1 LNNTAKIDLKIE
13 SFSDS
18 FAGEI
23 KNINLSN
30 ELSIEEVSQIKQA
43 FDDFGVIIFRHQ
55 KLTPTE
61 FSNFSKHF
69 GKLHIHHLAEKTF
82 PDNPEVRVLS
92 NVKKKGKY
100 IGQYRAGHY
109 WHTDLVFLKNVGYA
123 TLLHGI
129 ECPPT
134 GADTLFSD
142 MREAFTQMPDNL
154 KSKIIGKSALHDHSF
169 SYEKLYPDRPQLT
182 EKQKLSAPPVRHP
195 LISIHPRTG
204 HESVYMTSA
213 TIREI
218 DGFDESTS
226 REIVG
231 ALENFCTQNKFIY
244 EHKWKKGDV
253 IVWDNL
259 RCLHSATSF
268 DEKYDRILY
277 RTQTLYESSI
287 TGVRSG

>member
-1 LNNTAKIDLKIE
+1 LNNSTKINLGIKA
-13 SFSDS
+13 FFDS

-23 KNINLSN
+23 KNINLSE
-30 ELSIEEVSQIKQA
+30 ELAAGEILEIKQA
-43 FDDFGVIIFRHQ
+43 FDEFGVLIFRDQ
-55 KLTPTE
+55 NLTPPE
-61 FSNFSKHF
+61 FSNFSKYF
-69 GKLHIHHLAEKTF
+69 GKLHVHHLAEKTF

-109 WHTDLVFLKNVGYA
+109 WHTDLVFLKSVGYA
-123 TLLHGI
+123 TLLHGV

-142 MREAFTQMPDNL
+142 MREAYTQMPEGL

-169 SYEKLYPDRPQLT
+169 SYGRLYPDRPQLT
-182 EKQKLSAPPVRHP
+182 EEQKSSAPPVRHP
-195 LISIHPRTG
+195 LVSIHPRTG
-204 HESVYMTSA
+204 RKSIYMTSA

-218 DGFDESTS
+218 DGFDEPKSQ
-226 REIVG
+226 EIVQ
-231 ALENFCTQNKFIY
+231 ALEDFCTQSKFVY

-259 RCLHSATSF
+259 RCLHAATSF
-268 DEKYDRILY
+268 DEKYDRVLY
-277 RTQTLYESSI
+277 RTQTLNEHII
-287 TGVRSG
+287 TGI

>member
-1 LNNTAKIDLKIE
+1 MGNNIKENLEIE
-13 SFSDS
+13 SFFDS

-23 KNINLSN
+23 KNINLSG
-30 ELSIEEVSQIKQA
+30 ELSTSKITQIKQA
-43 FDDFGVIIFRHQ
+43 FFRFGILVFRDQ
-55 KLTPTE
+55 NLTPSQL
-61 FSNFSKHF
+61 SNFSKIF
-69 GKLHIHHLAEKTF
+69 GDPHIHHLAEKTF

-123 TLLHGI
+123 TLLHGV

-134 GADTLFSD
+134 GADTLFAD
-142 MREAFTQMPDNL
+142 MHEAYIQMPEDL
-154 KSKIIGKSALHDHSF
+154 KSKIIGKKALHDHSF
-169 SYEKLYPDRPQLT
+169 SYGRLYPDRPELT
-182 EKQKLSAPPVRHP
+182 EEQKASAPPVWHP
-195 LISIHPRTG
+195 LISIHPKTG
-204 HESVYMTSA
+204 KKSVYMTSA

-218 DGFDESTS
+218 DSFDETES
-226 REIVG
+226 RVIVD
-231 ALENFCTQNKFIY
+231 ALESFCTQDRFVY

-259 RCLHSATSF
+259 RCLHAATQF

-277 RTQTLYESSI
+277 RTQTLNEHSI
-287 TGVRSG
+287 AAG

>member
-1 LNNTAKIDLKIE
+1 MNNNVKINLKIN
-13 SFSDS
+13 SALDS

-30 ELSIEEVSQIKQA
+30 KLSIEEVYEIRQA
-43 FDDFGVIIFRHQ
+43 FDDFGILIFRNQ
-55 KLTPTE
+55 SLTPAK
-61 FSNFSKHF
+61 FSGFSKYF
-69 GKLHIHHLAEKTF
+69 GNLHIHHLAEKTF

-123 TLLHGI
+123 TLLYGI

-142 MREAFTQMPDNL
+142 MREAFDHMPENL
-154 KSKIIGKSALHDHSF
+154 KSKIIGKSAIHDHSF
-169 SYEKLYPDRPQLT
+169 SYSKLYPERPQLT

-204 HESVYMTSA
+204 HKSIYMTSA

-218 DGFDESTS
+218 DGFNESES
-226 REIVG
+226 REIAD

-244 EHKWKKGDV
+244 RHKWKKGDV

-259 RCLHSATSF
+259 RCLHAATSF

-277 RTQTLYESSI
+277 RTQTLHESSI
-287 TGVRSG
+287 AGG